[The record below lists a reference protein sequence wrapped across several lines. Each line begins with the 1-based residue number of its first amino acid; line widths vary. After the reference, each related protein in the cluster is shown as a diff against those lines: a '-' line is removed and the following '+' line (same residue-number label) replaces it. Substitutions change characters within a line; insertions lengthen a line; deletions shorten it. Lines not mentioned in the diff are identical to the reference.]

1 MADTRETKTPDR
13 TRSYAGRSPGSAP
26 SYRRSGGSTS
36 VSPRQSGTSLSA
48 GASPFSMMRRML
60 EDMDR
65 MFFDFA
71 GGGVPDVFSGAG
83 LERGI
88 WSPQV
93 ETLRR
98 GDQLVVRA
106 DLPGMTRENVNVEV
120 EDDTLLISGERQD
133 EYNEERDDF
142 YRSERSYG
150 RFFRA
155 IPLPE
160 GIDPNS
166 AKAEFKDGVL
176 EVSLPMPKETPRQSR
191 GIAIQ

>member
-1 MADTRETKTPDR
+1 MADTRETKHREKSGSYPG
-13 TRSYAGRSPGSAP
+13 TRPKGTSFPRPAR
-26 SYRRSGGSTS
+26 STS
-36 VSPRQSGTSLSA
+36 VTPRRTD
-48 GASPFSMMRRML
+48 SPFSMMRRVL

-65 MFFDFA
+65 MFFDFS
-71 GGGVPDVFSGAG
+71 GGPPPERWSGHPDRTFWA
-83 LERGI
+83 
-88 WSPQV
+88 PQI
-93 ETLRR
+93 ETFRR

-106 DLPGMTRENVNVEV
+106 DLPGMNKENVNVEV

-150 RFFRA
+150 SFFRA
-155 IPLPE
+155 VPLPD

-176 EVSLPMPKETPRQSR
+176 EVTVTVPKAPEQKGRR
-191 GIAIQ
+191 IDIR

>member
-1 MADTRETKTPDR
+1 MADTRETKNQER
-13 TRSYAGRSPGSAP
+13 TRSYAGGRSLSTPGYPQAG
-26 SYRRSGGSTS
+26 RSTS
-36 VSPRQSGTSLSA
+36 PTSA
-48 GASPFSMMRRML
+48 QTTGSPFSIMRRMM

-71 GGGVPDVFSGAG
+71 GGGLPDTWSGAAG
-83 LERGI
+83 AERGT
-88 WSPQV
+88 WAPQI
-93 ETLRR
+93 ETFRR

-106 DLPGMTRENVNVEV
+106 DLPGMKKENLNVEV

-133 EYNEERDDF
+133 EFKEERDDF

-155 IPLPE
+155 LPLPE

-176 EVSLPMPKETPRQSR
+176 EVSMPVPKEPQRESR
-191 GIAIQ
+191 RIDIK

>member
-1 MADTRETKTPDR
+1 MADTRETKNQER
-13 TRSYAGRSPGSAP
+13 TRSYAGGRSLSTPGYP
-26 SYRRSGGSTS
+26 RSGRSTS
-36 VSPRQSGTSLSA
+36 LTSGPTA
-48 GASPFSMMRRML
+48 GSPFSIMRRMM

-71 GGGVPDVFSGAG
+71 GGGLPDTWAGSG
-83 LERGI
+83 LERGT
-88 WSPQV
+88 WAPQV
-93 ETLRR
+93 ETFRR

-106 DLPGMTRENVNVEV
+106 DLPGMKKDNVNVEV
-120 EDDTLLISGERQD
+120 EEDTLLISGERQD
-133 EYNEERDDF
+133 EFKEERDDY

-150 RFFRA
+150 RFYRA

-176 EVSLPMPKETPRQSR
+176 EISMPVPKEPQRENR
-191 GIAIQ
+191 RIDIK

>member
-1 MADTRETKTPDR
+1 MADTRETRTPDR
-13 TRSYAGRSPGSAP
+13 TRSYAGGRALSGPAYPRAGRSVTT
-26 SYRRSGGSTS
+26 R
-36 VSPRQSGTSLSA
+36 SGTST
-48 GASPFSMMRRML
+48 PFSMMRRML

-65 MFFDFA
+65 MFFDFGA
-71 GGGVPDVFSGAG
+71 VTPDPWSGEG
-83 LERGI
+83 TERSV
-88 WSPQV
+88 WSPQI
-93 ETLRR
+93 ETFRR

-106 DLPGMTRENVNVEV
+106 DLPGLSKDNVNIEI

-133 EYNEERDDF
+133 EYEEERDDF

-166 AKAEFKDGVL
+166 VHAQFKDGVL
-176 EVSLPMPKETPRQSR
+176 EVTTPLPKEAERKSR
-191 GIAIQ
+191 RIDIK